1 MNSQKT
7 KEKFTMKNRVYELR
21 VQKGW
26 SLKQLSIKSG
36 VGKSAINNFEN
47 GKTDNPSIET
57 ITGLA
62 KAFNVSVD
70 ELFEEKKPKTIVVK
84 RENCPNKTKEEYIAE
99 LQDTLSKLET
109 YKVRYFYIFTMVKL
123 GVIPY
128 VKSGV

>member
-1 MNSQKT
+1 
-7 KEKFTMKNRVYELR
+7 MKNRVYELR

-70 ELFEEKKPKTIVVK
+70 ELFEERKTKTIVVK

-109 YKVRYFYIFTMVKL
+109 YKVRYFYIFTMAKL

>member
-1 MNSQKT
+1 
-7 KEKFTMKNRVYELR
+7 MKNRVYELR

-47 GKTDNPSIET
+47 EKTDNPSIET

-70 ELFEEKKPKTIVVK
+70 ELFEERKTKMIVK
-84 RENCPNKTKEEYIAE
+84 RIDCPCKTKEEYITE

-109 YKVRYFYIFTMVKL
+109 YKVRYFYLFTMAKL